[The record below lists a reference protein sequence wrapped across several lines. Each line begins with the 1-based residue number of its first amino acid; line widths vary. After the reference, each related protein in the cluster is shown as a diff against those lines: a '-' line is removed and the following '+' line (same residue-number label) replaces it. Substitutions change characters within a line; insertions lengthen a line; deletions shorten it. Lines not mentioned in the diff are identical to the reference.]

1 MTWLRVR
8 LEASAVELP
17 LLEAG
22 LEALGALSVT
32 SSDAGDQ
39 PIVEPAPGETP
50 LWAQLRVEALFEES
64 VAPERVH
71 AALGHFEFRPDSL
84 QIDILGDADW
94 QNAWRQHAVQACF
107 GERLWVLPRDA
118 AAPMGSSAGA
128 LLRLD
133 PGLAFGTGSHPT
145 TRLCLEWLASH
156 RLEGLEV
163 LDLGCG
169 SGILALAALQLGCAR
184 VHAIDHDPQALLATE
199 DNAAYNALAD
209 DRLVLGSPADL
220 APVGPG
226 DPGTFDLVV
235 ANILAN
241 PLIELAAEIT
251 RQTRVGGRI
260 VLSGLLAAQTDAVQA
275 AYPDMDFDIPACEAD
290 EHGALWARLEA
301 TRRI

>member
-1 MTWLRVR
+1 MRVR
-8 LEASAVELP
+8 LKASSAQLP

-22 LEALGALSVT
+22 LEALGALAVT
-32 SSDAGDQ
+32 SSDAGDE

-50 LWAQLRVEALFEES
+50 LWARLRVEALFAEA
-64 VAPERVH
+64 VDPERVR
-71 AALGHFEFRPDSL
+71 AALRHFAFLPDSL
-84 QIDILGDADW
+84 LIDILGDADW

-107 GERLWVLPRDA
+107 GGRLWVLPRDA
-118 AAPMGSSAGA
+118 AAPQGSARGA

-145 TRLCLEWLASH
+145 TRLCLEWLATH
-156 RLEGLEV
+156 PLEGLEV

-169 SGILALAALQLGCAR
+169 SGILALAALKLGCHS
-184 VHAIDHDPQALLATE
+184 VHAIDHDPQALLATK

-209 DRLVLGSPADL
+209 ERLVLGEPADL
-220 APVGPG
+220 QSADSAG
-226 DPGTFDLVV
+226 DGTFDLVV

-260 VLSGLLAAQTDAVQA
+260 VLSGLLAGQAEAVQA
-275 AYPDMDFDIPACEAD
+275 AYPQMDFDNPACEAD